1 MKELTVLSSSNV
13 STRSYTRADSVFE
26 KLAEMIVSGALP
38 PGTLIN
44 EAEWADRLDVSRGPI
59 REAVRRLQ
67 GRRLISREPYQKS
80 RVVEL
85 SPKNLI
91 DIFELRE
98 ALEGMACRLATT
110 RLSATALEELLEN
123 IESDDSDTSK
133 RFDFHV
139 AVAHG
144 SGNERII
151 EALCDDLYYL
161 LRLYRR
167 QSGELLGRSSA
178 ASKEHWQIAKAMM
191 ARDPDLAESLMRSHI
206 GRATVNLTTA
216 LDSQGA

>member
-1 MKELTVLSSSNV
+1 MSN
-13 STRSYTRADSVFE
+13 SNMSARSFTRADSVFE
-26 KLAEMIVSGALP
+26 KLAEMIVSGELP
-38 PGTLIN
+38 PGTIIN

-67 GRRLISREPYQKS
+67 GRRLISREPFQKS
-80 RVVEL
+80 RVVQL

-110 RLSATALEELLEN
+110 QLSAKALKELLEN
-123 IESDDSDTSK
+123 IESFNSYSSK
-133 RFDFHV
+133 QFDFHV

-151 EALCDDLYYL
+151 ESLCDDLYYL
-161 LRLYRR
+161 LRIYRR
-167 QSGELLGRSSA
+167 QSGELLGRSKA
-178 ASKEHWQIAKAMM
+178 ASKEHWQIVKAMM

-206 GRATVNLTTA
+206 VRAKVNLTNA
-216 LDSQGA
+216 LDYQGG